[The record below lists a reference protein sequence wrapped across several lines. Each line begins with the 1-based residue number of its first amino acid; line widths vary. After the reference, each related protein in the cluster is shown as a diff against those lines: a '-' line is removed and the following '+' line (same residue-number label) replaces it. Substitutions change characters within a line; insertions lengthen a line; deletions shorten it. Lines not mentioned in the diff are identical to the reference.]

1 MSAASGDEYLIADRA
16 TLLGSAEI
24 PVGAVEMPP
33 PAPTAQWP
41 FLLVAVVTL
50 GGLALIGTGSLLQG
64 LVGLVVA
71 ISLAGL
77 LRLVLP
83 ARTAGWLVSRSRTLD
98 VAGFAMLAGAL
109 AGVTV
114 LLMR

>member
-1 MSAASGDEYLIADRA
+1 MSAASGDEYLVADSA
-16 TLLGSAEI
+16 AVLGAAEI
-24 PVGAVEMPP
+24 PAVAIAPAQEPP
-33 PAPTAQWP
+33 AQWP

-71 ISLAGL
+71 ISLAAL

-83 ARTAGWLVSRSRTLD
+83 ARTAGWLVSRSRWFD
-98 VAGFAMLAGAL
+98 VGGFALLAGGL
-109 AGVTV
+109 AGVTL